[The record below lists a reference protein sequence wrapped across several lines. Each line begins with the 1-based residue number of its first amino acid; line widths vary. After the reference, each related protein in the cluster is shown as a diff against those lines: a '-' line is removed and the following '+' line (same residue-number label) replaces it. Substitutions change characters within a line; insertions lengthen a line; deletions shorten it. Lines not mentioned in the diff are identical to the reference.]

1 MNITISGKNVDVGAA
16 FRGHIET
23 ELQTVIEKYFEKIIT
38 CQVVLNKEGAFFHVD
53 ISLLVGTG
61 HGIKIKSEGEASE
74 AYAAFN
80 SASVKLAK
88 QLRRYKKRLRNHHNT
103 RTADAIEMLAAM
115 EYVVE
120 HDAHLEEETAEDNP
134 IIIAEMS
141 SAIEAMTVKDAV
153 MRLDL
158 SNAPMFMF
166 RNSKSSNV
174 NVVYRRPDG
183 NIGWVDPKAA

>member
-1 MNITISGKNVDVGAA
+1 MNVTITGKNIDVGTAL
-16 FRGHIET
+16 RSHIES
-23 ELQTVIEKYFEKIIT
+23 ELQEIVAKYFDKVINCT
-38 CQVVLNKEGAFFHVD
+38 VVLNKDGAFFHVD

-61 HGIKIKSEGEASE
+61 NGIKVKSEFEADE

-80 SASVKLAK
+80 GAVVRLAK

-120 HDAHLEEETAEDNP
+120 HDAHLEEETTEDNP

-158 SNAPMFMF
+158 SNAPLFLF